1 VAPVPDFPEERR
13 RDEDRT
19 VLFREIVRL
28 GTRRQE
34 GNPMAKDDTIENR
47 VYLFDSLASAYVS
60 AASELLSSEDAAVR
74 ARAMRALADLAFVS
88 CVVADTGHLSPEQVR
103 QRVLGA
109 PESEPSERDEDDRGG
124 KGRKRK

>member
-1 VAPVPDFPEERR
+1 
-13 RDEDRT
+13 
-19 VLFREIVRL
+19 
-28 GTRRQE
+28 
-34 GNPMAKDDTIENR
+34 MAKDDTIENR
-47 VYLFDSLASAYVS
+47 VYLFDSLASSYVS
-60 AASELLSSEDAAVR
+60 AASDLLSSEDEAVR

-109 PESEPSERDEDDRGG
+109 PEPEPSEGDEDGRSG